1 MNLRLHL
8 AIRVALLAVVLSSC
22 VGTPPP
28 TVEEMQAY
36 DEAVALESTD
46 PKEAA
51 RRFEAFLK
59 EHQRSSLAES
69 AAARRARLAQGA
81 GDRAKAVFW
90 LRWLVDNYPK
100 GEQSDSARVELA
112 RLSYQ
117 AGDRETSH
125 WAIEGVRVRRLSAE
139 QKRTFYRMRAELADD
154 RVERVRWLAT
164 ARAAAID
171 AEVQEQSL
179 ELIDAEIHQVVDA
192 LSALELLRAADML
205 GSDPPA
211 GRVALRLAEL
221 NMDAGDYDAAAG
233 ELRSA
238 SRFQI
243 GEGERLLLDELSM
256 RMDLYES
263 GRGIDELLPRFESL
277 AEQSLPSTEGAAGV
291 LGVVLPLSGP
301 YASYGEESLRGVLLA
316 AGVFDAIALSDSID
330 WEQASNER
338 VSLEAGRG
346 AAGGDGEEREGR
358 VRVLIR
364 DSGGDPGRASAAVR
378 ALAEE
383 DNLVAIV
390 GPLRAKES
398 EAAARA
404 AEDAEIPLIALTTRE
419 DVPRDRPNVFRLR
432 TTPADELRYLVDY
445 AFEQQG
451 ARRFAVLYP
460 EDGYGRGMRD
470 HFWRM
475 VEDRDGFVVGV
486 SSYDPNATDF
496 GDAIRR
502 MIGYELLTRSERGAL
517 VEREAFLRRGRRLPS
532 EHAALAREIAAELI
546 GPESEPLPPI
556 VDFDALFIPDGYGKI
571 GLIAPQLAFN
581 GLVGVQLL
589 GPGDW
594 YHPDLIEIAQEH
606 VSGAVI
612 SALFDPNSRFP
623 FVATFVD
630 DYRAAFAAEPDAYS
644 AHAYDAANLV
654 LVQLAKGRR
663 SREEVRKGIVRTH
676 SYPGASGVISLS
688 PDGNARKRPFLL
700 RVNGSQMAPLD

>member
-1 MNLRLHL
+1 MSFRLHL
-8 AIRVALLAVVLSSC
+8 AIRVALLAVFLSSC
-22 VGTPPP
+22 VGTPRP
-28 TVEEMQAY
+28 TVEEIQQY
-36 DEAVALESTD
+36 DEAVALESSD
-46 PKEAA
+46 PKEAS
-51 RRFEAFLK
+51 RRLEAFLK
-59 EHQRSSLAES
+59 EHQRSALAEA
-69 AAARRARLAQGA
+69 AAARRARIAQDA

-90 LRWLVDNYPK
+90 LRWLVENHPR
-100 GEQSDSARVELA
+100 GEHSDSARVQLT

-117 AGDRETSH
+117 AGDLETAY
-125 WAIEGVRVRRLSAE
+125 WAIDDVRVRRLTGA
-139 QKRTFYRMRAELADD
+139 QKRTYYRMRAELAED

-164 ARAAAID
+164 ARVAAID

-179 ELIDAEIHQVVDA
+179 ELIDAEIQQVVDA

-221 NMDAGDYDAAAG
+221 HMDAGDYDAAAG
-233 ELRSA
+233 ELRTG
-238 SRFQI
+238 SRLQI
-243 GEGERLLLDELSM
+243 GENERLLLEELSM

-263 GRGIDELLPRFESL
+263 GRGIDELLPHFESL
-277 AEQSLPSTEGAAGV
+277 AEQRLPSTQGAVGV

-316 AGVFDAIALSDSID
+316 AGVFDATLPSDSID
-330 WEQASNER
+330 WQQEPKQRGAPTGR
-338 VSLEAGRG
+338 AGEAGRG
-346 AAGGDGEEREGR
+346 EPPAGRI
-358 VRVLIR
+358 RVLIR
-364 DSGGDPGRASAAVR
+364 DSGGDPARASAAVR
-378 ALAEE
+378 ALADE
-383 DNLVAIV
+383 DDVVAIV
-390 GPLRAKES
+390 GPLRSGES

-445 AFEQQG
+445 AFEKQG

-502 MIGYELLTRSERGAL
+502 MIGFELLTRSERGAL
-517 VEREAFLRRGRRLPS
+517 AEREAFLRRSRRLPT
-532 EHAALAREIAAELI
+532 EHAALAREIAADLI
-546 GPESEPLPPI
+546 GPESELLPPI

-589 GPGDW
+589 GPGEW
-594 YHPDLIEIAQEH
+594 NHPDLIAIAQEH

-630 DYRAAFAAEPDAYS
+630 DYRAAFGTEPDAYS

-654 LVQLAKGRR
+654 LVQLAKGRQT
-663 SREEVRKGIVRTH
+663 REDVRKGILRTQ

-700 RVNGSQMAPLD
+700 RVNGSQMEALD